1 MQTTRPRITWKVFTM
16 AQVAIFKEIFDQVR
30 KDLDCE
36 LFYSELKRHN
46 VSHYI
51 YYLATDNIHI
61 VLENDNTVLI
71 KGLKKVVN
79 VKFSRNTHLIETSY
93 DRLKSREI
101 TFQQY
106 RENLAKAGVFRW
118 VTNIHEHKRYYYT
131 FDNSLLFTESI
142 QNTTQIFPLNHN
154 VRFLPYQHRGVGI
167 LNTPYALNPVCI
179 VLIIPDTPAEK
190 FPVRAVD
197 IVNPGIQ

>member
-1 MQTTRPRITWKVFTM
+1 M

-51 YYLATDNIHI
+51 YYLAIHNIHI

-79 VKFSRNTHLIETSY
+79 VKFSRNTHLIETSC
-93 DRLKSREI
+93 DRLEI
-101 TFQQY
+101 KRNHISAIQG
-106 RENLAKAGVFRW
+106 NLAKAGVFRW

-131 FDNSLLFTESI
+131 FDNSLLFTGEHSEHYT
-142 QNTTQIFPLNHN
+142 NLSTLNHN
-154 VRFLPYQHRGVGI
+154 VRFLPCQHRGVGI
-167 LNTPYALNPVCI
+167 MQY
-179 VLIIPDTPAEK
+179 
-190 FPVRAVD
+190 VRAK
-197 IVNPGIQ
+197 PQASF

>member
-1 MQTTRPRITWKVFTM
+1 M
-16 AQVAIFKEIFDQVR
+16 R

-101 TFQQY
+101 TLKKEFSDGLQISM
-106 RENLAKAGVFRW
+106 
-118 VTNIHEHKRYYYT
+118 NIKDIT
-131 FDNSLLFTESI
+131 I
-142 QNTTQIFPLNHN
+142 P
-154 VRFLPYQHRGVGI
+154 
-167 LNTPYALNPVCI
+167 
-179 VLIIPDTPAEK
+179 LIIHYYLL
-190 FPVRAVD
+190 RAFRTLHKSFHAKS
-197 IVNPGIQ
+197 

>member
-1 MQTTRPRITWKVFTM
+1 M
-16 AQVAIFKEIFDQVR
+16 
-30 KDLDCE
+30 
-36 LFYSELKRHN
+36 FYSELKRHN
-46 VSHYI
+46 VLTHYI

-79 VKFSRNTHLIETSY
+79 VKFSRKMPHLIETSY

-142 QNTTQIFPLNHN
+142 QNTATDLFH
-154 VRFLPYQHRGVGI
+154 
-167 LNTPYALNPVCI
+167 A
-179 VLIIPDTPAEK
+179 K
-190 FPVRAVD
+190 S
-197 IVNPGIQ
+197 

>member
-1 MQTTRPRITWKVFTM
+1 MQTTRPRITWKVLPM

-118 VTNIHEHKRYYYT
+118 LQISMNIKDITIPLIIHYY
-131 FDNSLLFTESI
+131 LLRAFRTLHNLS
-142 QNTTQIFPLNHN
+142 TLNHN
-154 VRFLPYQHRGVGI
+154 VRFLPCQHRGVGI
-167 LNTPYALNPVCI
+167 MQY
-179 VLIIPDTPAEK
+179 
-190 FPVRAVD
+190 VRAKPCVHRF
-197 IVNPGIQ
+197 NYSRTLLQRSSPSGLWT

>member
-1 MQTTRPRITWKVFTM
+1 MEGFTNGSGCH
-16 AQVAIFKEIFDQVR
+16 FKEIFDQVR

-93 DRLKSREI
+93 DRLKSEKSHFSNTGKI
-101 TFQQY
+101 LLKQEFSDGLQISM
-106 RENLAKAGVFRW
+106 
-118 VTNIHEHKRYYYT
+118 NIKRYYYT

-142 QNTTQIFPLNHN
+142 QNTTQIFP
-154 VRFLPYQHRGVGI
+154 R
-167 LNTPYALNPVCI
+167 
-179 VLIIPDTPAEK
+179 
-190 FPVRAVD
+190 
-197 IVNPGIQ
+197 

>member
-1 MQTTRPRITWKVFTM
+1 M

-101 TFQQY
+101 ISAI
-106 RENLAKAGVFRW
+106 RENLAKAGVSDGLQISM
-118 VTNIHEHKRYYYT
+118 NIKDIT
-131 FDNSLLFTESI
+131 I
-142 QNTTQIFPLNHN
+142 P
-154 VRFLPYQHRGVGI
+154 
-167 LNTPYALNPVCI
+167 
-179 VLIIPDTPAEK
+179 LIIHYYLL
-190 FPVRAVD
+190 RAFRTLHKSFHAKS
-197 IVNPGIQ
+197 

>member
-1 MQTTRPRITWKVFTM
+1 MQTTPSYHGRFYQWLRLPFSK
-16 AQVAIFKEIFDQVR
+16 IFDQVR

-46 VSHYI
+46 VSRYI

-71 KGLKKVVN
+71 KGLKRVVN

-131 FDNSLLFTESI
+131 FDNSLLFTEHSEHYT
-142 QNTTQIFPLNHN
+142 NLSTLNHN
-154 VRFLPYQHRGVGI
+154 VRFLPCQHRGRWHNAI
-167 LNTPYALNPVCI
+167 R
-179 VLIIPDTPAEK
+179 
-190 FPVRAVD
+190 VRAKPCVHRFNYSGHSRE
-197 IVNPGIQ
+197 VPRRGCGHS

>member
-1 MQTTRPRITWKVFTM
+1 M

-61 VLENDNTVLI
+61 VLENDTVLI

-93 DRLKSREI
+93 DRLKSEKS
-101 TFQQY
+101 FQQY

-131 FDNSLLFTESI
+131 FDNSLLFTEHSEHYT
-142 QNTTQIFPLNHN
+142 NLSTLNHN
-154 VRFLPYQHRGVGI
+154 VRFLPCQHQGRWHNAIRVRAKPCVHRFNYSRT
-167 LNTPYALNPVCI
+167 LPP
-179 VLIIPDTPAEK
+179 EK

>member
-1 MQTTRPRITWKVFTM
+1 M

-106 RENLAKAGVFRW
+106 RKILLKQEFSDGLQISM
-118 VTNIHEHKRYYYT
+118 NIKNYYT

-142 QNTTQIFPLNHN
+142 QNTTQSFTLNHN
-154 VRFLPYQHRGVGI
+154 VRFLPCQHRSVGI
-167 LNTPYALNPVCI
+167 MQYVYALSPVCI
-179 VLIIPDTPAEK
+179 VLIIPGHSRSSPSGLWT
-190 FPVRAVD
+190 
-197 IVNPGIQ
+197 